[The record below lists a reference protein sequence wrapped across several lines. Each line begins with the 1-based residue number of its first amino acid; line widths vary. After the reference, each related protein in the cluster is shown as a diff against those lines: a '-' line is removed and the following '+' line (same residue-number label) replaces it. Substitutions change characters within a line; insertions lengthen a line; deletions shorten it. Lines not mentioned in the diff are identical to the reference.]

1 MEKKRSK
8 GSFFSLFD
16 WNAKSRKKLVW
27 NNPTSQPDVSK
38 QGKENLET
46 LPESQFNRIKV
57 DENGVSPSNI
67 ASGDFHCTLSV
78 CSDEGCGSK
87 APGLVARLMGLD
99 SLPTSEV
106 GELSGASLYSSNSH
120 GASHYN
126 EGSLRS
132 MEDFRR
138 ADYLNTPLRPE
149 KSSWDAMESRAHKM
163 ENRQMKRFQTEMLPP
178 KSAKPIPVT
187 HNRLLSPI
195 KSNGYLPQK
204 NVVQIMEAAAKIID
218 GSPQPYMRNRILS
231 GESSSVPLRILDLKE
246 RLEAAQYAPVSRKL
260 VDPNNGNTSNCKPG
274 ERSSNLYKSTSS
286 FKGSSSRDFEKRGSC
301 HSSSKGKSGSMQTK
315 NNVQSRDTLVS
326 NGNRKYMKQKEQNE
340 TKSNQL
346 TRSQKS
352 ITNRA
357 LPQKTSANR
366 NSNVLVQNNQ
376 KQNSMTSKGKS
387 ASKTDFNKPT
397 TRGSSSENFNGIRK
411 ATNKGATNVNVQPKR
426 SSSRAINNRNE
437 LPPSKAHSISQKKR
451 YNSRGVHE
459 VRSPDHARN
468 DFESKSIKCNFTTDG
483 SIDQNAF
490 NMNES
495 NDVVSFT
502 FTSPLRR
509 SMPESLG
516 HSDNLHPKKLSLSP
530 THMIDSDALSVL
542 LEQKLQELTSRL
554 NLPQCTL
561 ASEEPYTGLRS
572 SFQDKDERFNDE
584 LNGMHNYRYGS
595 SDGPVLNM
603 NQQLQISEVREDPN
617 CSNNDESGNDLGC
630 QYSNN
635 TDTIFQA
642 PSISESYLDSE
653 DSAYG
658 KFHLSLPM
666 SLIYLDLK
674 AKSHM
679 STFYF
684 LNKTLHQLSQNLC
697 LLFIFQ
703 NFVVKFPLCYFCVL
717 ESTNL
722 IIIDC
727 LSMFNENKTP
737 RNLLLFLSL
746 STYTYK
752 IVLPISFFLF
762 SGSTIYSSMQDE
774 EVSNISQI
782 NESESVESEVALSE
796 QSSSVSTGHNVAV
809 TQIIRT
815 PNMVDL
821 KRSSNMEL
829 EYVKNILGNAEFMA
843 EEFVLGR
850 TNTVIMP
857 NLFDLLENHSTG
869 TTYCGEDEYSKLER
883 KVIFDYVSESLELR
897 CEKAFLGTCKTWP
910 RWVISIQRKDILAE
924 ELYKEMM
931 SYRNVEELMVDELVL
946 NYMSSGYGKWLDF
959 DIETFEEGLE
969 VEDDILECLI
979 DEFVSDLLV
988 V

>member
-27 NNPTSQPDVSK
+27 NNPTSQPEVSRH
-38 QGKENLET
+38 GKENLET

-57 DENGVSPSNI
+57 DENGASPSNI
-67 ASGDFHCTLSV
+67 ASGDFHCSLSI

-106 GELSGASLYSSNSH
+106 SELSGASLYSSNSH

-126 EGSLRS
+126 EGALRS
-132 MEDFRR
+132 MDDFRR
-138 ADYLNTPLRPE
+138 ADYLNTPLKPE

-204 NVVQIMEAAAKIID
+204 NVVQIIEAAAKIID

-260 VDPNNGNTSNCKPG
+260 VDSNNGNTSNCKPG
-274 ERSSNLYKSTSS
+274 ERSSNLYRNTSS
-286 FKGSSSRDFEKRGSC
+286 LKGSRDSEKRGSC
-301 HSSSKGKSGSMQTK
+301 HPTSKGKSGSMQTK

-346 TRSQKS
+346 TRNQKP

-366 NSNVLVQNNQ
+366 NSNVLVPNNQ

-397 TRGSSSENFNGIRK
+397 TRGSSSENSSGTRK

-426 SSSRAINNRNE
+426 SSSRVADNRNE
-437 LPPSKAHSISQKKR
+437 FPPSKAHSISQKKK
-451 YNSRGVHE
+451 YNSRGAHE
-459 VRSPDHARN
+459 VRSPDHVRN

-509 SMPESLG
+509 SMPEDLG
-516 HSDNLHPKKLSLSP
+516 HSDNLQPKKLSLSP
-530 THMIDSDALSVL
+530 THMIDSDVLSVL

-572 SFQDKDERFNDE
+572 SFQDKASSKVNSTVKEQDEMFNDE
-584 LNGMHNYRYGS
+584 LNGIHNYRYGS

-603 NQQLQISEVREDPN
+603 NQQLQISEVREDTN
-617 CSNNDESGNDLGC
+617 CSSNNESGNDLGC
-630 QYSNN
+630 QYSN
-635 TDTIFQA
+635 TDTLFQA
-642 PSISESYLDSE
+642 PSVSESYLDSE
-653 DSAYG
+653 DSAY
-658 KFHLSLPM
+658 
-666 SLIYLDLK
+666 
-674 AKSHM
+674 
-679 STFYF
+679 
-684 LNKTLHQLSQNLC
+684 
-697 LLFIFQ
+697 
-703 NFVVKFPLCYFCVL
+703 
-717 ESTNL
+717 
-722 IIIDC
+722 
-727 LSMFNENKTP
+727 
-737 RNLLLFLSL
+737 
-746 STYTYK
+746 
-752 IVLPISFFLF
+752 
-762 SGSTIYSSMQDE
+762 GSTIYSSMQDE

-782 NESESVESEVALSE
+782 NESELIENEVTWSE
-796 QSSSVSTGHNVAV
+796 QSSSVSMGHNVAI

-829 EYVKNILGNAEFMA
+829 EYVQNILNNAEFMA

-857 NLFDLLENHSTG
+857 NLFDLLENQSTG
-869 TTYCGEDEYSKLER
+869 TTYCGEEEYSKLER
-883 KVIFDYVSESLELR
+883 KVLFDFVSESLELK
-897 CEKAFLGTCKTWP
+897 CEKAFVGSCKGWP
-910 RWVISIQRKDILAE
+910 RWVTSVQRKDMLAE

-931 SYRNVEELMVDELVL
+931 SYRNMEEVMVDELVS
-946 NYMSSGYGKWLDF
+946 NEMSSGYGKWLDF

-969 VEDDILECLI
+969 VEEDILECLI

>member
-315 NNVQSRDTLVS
+315 NNVQSRDTLIS

-397 TRGSSSENFNGIRK
+397 TRGSSSENSNGIRK
-411 ATNKGATNVNVQPKR
+411 ATNKGAANVNVQPKR
-426 SSSRAINNRNE
+426 SSSRAIDNRNE
-437 LPPSKAHSISQKKR
+437 FPPSKAHSISQKKK

-542 LEQKLQELTSRL
+542 LEQKLQELTLRL

-572 SFQDKDERFNDE
+572 SFQDKDEMFNDE
-584 LNGMHNYRYGS
+584 LNGMHNYQYGS

-617 CSNNDESGNDLGC
+617 CSNNNESGNDLGC

-653 DSAYG
+653 DSAY
-658 KFHLSLPM
+658 
-666 SLIYLDLK
+666 
-674 AKSHM
+674 
-679 STFYF
+679 
-684 LNKTLHQLSQNLC
+684 
-697 LLFIFQ
+697 
-703 NFVVKFPLCYFCVL
+703 
-717 ESTNL
+717 
-722 IIIDC
+722 
-727 LSMFNENKTP
+727 
-737 RNLLLFLSL
+737 
-746 STYTYK
+746 
-752 IVLPISFFLF
+752 
-762 SGSTIYSSMQDE
+762 GSTIYSSMQDE

-857 NLFDLLENHSTG
+857 NLFDLLENQSTG
-869 TTYCGEDEYSKLER
+869 TTYCGEEEYSKLER

-931 SYRNVEELMVDELVL
+931 SYRNMEELMVDELVL

-969 VEDDILECLI
+969 VEEDILECLI

>member
-397 TRGSSSENFNGIRK
+397 TRGSSSENSNGIRK

-426 SSSRAINNRNE
+426 SSSRAIDNRNE

-658 KFHLSLPM
+658 
-666 SLIYLDLK
+666 
-674 AKSHM
+674 
-679 STFYF
+679 
-684 LNKTLHQLSQNLC
+684 
-697 LLFIFQ
+697 
-703 NFVVKFPLCYFCVL
+703 
-717 ESTNL
+717 
-722 IIIDC
+722 
-727 LSMFNENKTP
+727 
-737 RNLLLFLSL
+737 
-746 STYTYK
+746 
-752 IVLPISFFLF
+752 
-762 SGSTIYSSMQDE
+762 STIYSSMQDE

-931 SYRNVEELMVDELVL
+931 SYRNMEELMVDELVL

>member
-658 KFHLSLPM
+658 
-666 SLIYLDLK
+666 
-674 AKSHM
+674 
-679 STFYF
+679 
-684 LNKTLHQLSQNLC
+684 
-697 LLFIFQ
+697 
-703 NFVVKFPLCYFCVL
+703 
-717 ESTNL
+717 
-722 IIIDC
+722 
-727 LSMFNENKTP
+727 
-737 RNLLLFLSL
+737 
-746 STYTYK
+746 
-752 IVLPISFFLF
+752 
-762 SGSTIYSSMQDE
+762 STIYSSMQDE